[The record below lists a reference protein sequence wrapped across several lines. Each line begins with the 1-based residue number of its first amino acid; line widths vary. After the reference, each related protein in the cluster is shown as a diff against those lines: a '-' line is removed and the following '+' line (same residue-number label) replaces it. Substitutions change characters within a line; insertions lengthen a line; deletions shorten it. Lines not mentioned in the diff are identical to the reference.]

1 MPDTIDPIDLK
12 ILEILEKDS
21 RANLNQI
28 ADECELSSSAVFSRM
43 NKLKRNGTIVGFGL
57 LVKQGALGYP
67 YEATVGITTETPR
80 TQTIAEEIRKQPNVI
95 VCTKSIGKF
104 NMCCYIIAR
113 NVEEL
118 DKVTQKIKNT
128 PGVKSVAA
136 NIILK
141 NYDKVESKVSEETI
155 SANQELDQVD
165 IAIIKELILDSRT
178 PFLKIGKKLKI
189 SHETVR
195 NKFEKLRL
203 SGTIV
208 RCAAIID
215 YSRLGYQGT
224 VFIFISLIQGSDK
237 INAINE
243 LKKYHSISR
252 VSSVMGAFDLLAFAR
267 FKGLKDFTKLIDDI
281 QQIPSVAHVDI
292 CLANFTYFSYT
303 PIPRAPFE
311 TDTVE
316 LS

>member
-1 MPDTIDPIDLK
+1 MADTIDPIDLK

-21 RANLNQI
+21 RTNLNHI
-28 ADECELSSSAVFSRM
+28 ADECELSSSAVLSRM

-67 YEATVGITTETPR
+67 LEATVGITTETPR

-95 VCTKSIGKF
+95 ICGKSIGKF
-104 NMCCYIIAR
+104 NMCCLVIAG
-113 NVEEL
+113 NMEEL

-128 PGVKSVAA
+128 SGVKGIAV

-141 NYDKVESKVSEETI
+141 NYDNVGSEVSEETTN
-155 SANQELDQVD
+155 ANQELDQVD
-165 IAIIKELILDSRT
+165 IAIIKELIHDSRA
-178 PFLKIGKKLKI
+178 PFVKIGKKLKI

-195 NKFEKLRL
+195 KKFEKLRS

-208 RCAAIID
+208 RCHAIID
-215 YSRLGYQGT
+215 YSKLGYQGT
-224 VFIFISLIQGSDK
+224 AFVFISLIQGNGK

-243 LKKYHSISR
+243 LKQCSSIIR
-252 VSSVMGAFDLLAFAR
+252 ISSVMGAFDLIAFAR
-267 FKGLKDFTKLIDDI
+267 FKGLRDFTKLIDDI
-281 QQIPSVAHVDI
+281 QQIPSVAYVDI
-292 CLANFTYFSYT
+292 CLANFTYLSYT
-303 PIPRAPFE
+303 PLPRAPFE
-311 TDTVE
+311 TDAVE